1 MAAIRQVKTKTVTIS
16 WVMSRRAFLR
26 GYEDVKAGRPF
37 ADDERD
43 VKLQWLYE
51 RGRLFACLYDGPVK
65 SGRDVTKDA
74 QRIYVAALRQN
85 FII

>member
-1 MAAIRQVKTKTVTIS
+1 MATIRQVKTRDVTIS

-26 GYEDVKAGRPF
+26 GYDDVKAGRPF
-37 ADDERD
+37 SEDERD

-51 RGRLFACLYDGPVK
+51 RGRLFACLYDGPIK

-74 QRIYVAALRQN
+74 QRIYVTAMRENL
-85 FII
+85 IL